1 MEKMEMFANKIQ
13 SQLCKS
19 FQFFLGSTFPRAGWL
34 LTDTHSPLLSDFAQ
48 TLSDL
53 VKQSE
58 RGNPDD
64 FVSFHFSI
72 FSEVVDVYCT

>member
-1 MEKMEMFANKIQ
+1 MEKMEMFANKILQ
-13 SQLCKS
+13 K
-19 FQFFLGSTFPRAGWL
+19 FPIFLGSTFPRAGWL